1 MLNTSLKKGDN
12 VQVISGDD
20 KGKKGKI
27 LKIFPLEDRETFK
40 VIVEGVNFVKR
51 HTRPNKQAQQ
61 GGIIQKE
68 APMYVAKLMLICP
81 RCNKPTKIGKKTLK
95 DGKKSRMCKKC
106 SEVIE

>member
-1 MLNTSLKKGDN
+1 MFNTDLKKGDN

-20 KGKKGKI
+20 KGKKGKV
-27 LKIFPLEDRETFK
+27 LKVIPLEEKGMFK
-40 VIVEGVNFVKR
+40 VIVEGVNFVKK

-68 APMYVAKLMLICP
+68 APLTVSKVMLICP
-81 RCNKPTKIGKKTLK
+81 RCNRPSKIGKKSLK
-95 DGKKSRMCKKC
+95 DGTKSRLCKKC